1 MVLNCILW
9 YCFGIAWYCMVLH
22 GIARCCI
29 VLYGIALYRIKFYG
43 IAWYC
48 IVPLLASARGLYLA
62 RHLPTLFSS
71 QFLQFFMIINKL
83 SVSSSYVYSQVSIP
97 VYSLTFIE
105 LLLLSPSVRP
115 VSSSIQVLVLVS
127 V

>member
-48 IVPLLASARGLYLA
+48 MVLHCTIVGFGARAVSRKTPTYFITVSYTHLT
-62 RHLPTLFSS
+62 LPT
-71 QFLQFFMIINKL
+71 NRE
-83 SVSSSYVYSQVSIP
+83 V
-97 VYSLTFIE
+97 
-105 LLLLSPSVRP
+105 
-115 VSSSIQVLVLVS
+115 
-127 V
+127 